1 MSLTVTIYMRP
12 GCHLCTEATDR
23 VRAIAGESTV
33 EIDER
38 NIENDDELHRQYL
51 ELIPVIEID
60 GEIVSRLIEY
70 RDPTFADQLTE
81 RLDASY

>member
-12 GCHLCTEATDR
+12 GCHLCAEAVDR
-23 VRAIAGESTV
+23 VRAIAGEMAV

-38 NIENDDELHRQYL
+38 NIESNDELHRKYL

-60 GEIVSRLIEY
+60 GEIFSRLVEY
-70 RDPTFADQLTE
+70 RDPTFAEHLTE
-81 RLDASY
+81 RLGASY